1 VHVIWHQVPFLDLRL
16 LLSRQPVEHL
26 AEVPAQSRLG
36 HSSQLAKERA
46 AAPRALDADTA
57 VDCTQI
63 REFPVPHRIAV
74 LRGTRAE
81 TDEQLLQPWPPPSAT
96 ACGALIKDATVAVP
110 RARAKTIAVKIITR
124 FMAHTLFGLSN
135 ECTVNL

>member
-1 VHVIWHQVPFLDLRL
+1 V
-16 LLSRQPVEHL
+16 
-26 AEVPAQSRLG
+26 LG
-36 HSSQLAKERA
+36 
-46 AAPRALDADTA
+46 D
-57 VDCTQI
+57 
-63 REFPVPHRIAV
+63 
-74 LRGTRAE
+74 TRAE

-124 FMAHTLFGLSN
+124 FMARPLLGLSN